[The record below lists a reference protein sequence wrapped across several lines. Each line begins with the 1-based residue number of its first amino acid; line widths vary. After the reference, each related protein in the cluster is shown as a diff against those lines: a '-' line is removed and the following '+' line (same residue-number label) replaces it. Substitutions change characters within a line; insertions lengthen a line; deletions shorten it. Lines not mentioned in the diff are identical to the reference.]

1 VRRLG
6 MLAALGVVTALAIGG
21 AAMGGGTVSPFAA
34 HTHLTRTYNWT
45 VAKSDDHHSAVTLA
59 INESVNVTYSVTVT
73 NTGSTDSDW
82 FVEDGMPIE
91 SDGSP
96 FTINSIG
103 DVSASA
109 DQGGTITNATVNVC
123 SLDPNYA
130 PPVSFPFTGDFVGC
144 HWQVSLPSGSPGVV
158 TASVKFADAST
169 ASNTKAFDF
178 TNPLFIT
185 EVNKCVDASDSY
197 AGPLGTVCVGDSPK
211 TFTYQRTIGG
221 YDHCGDF
228 TVDNTATIANHDTHG
243 VLGTSSDTIHVTVPC
258 HGTGCTLTQGYWK
271 THSKYGPAAKPDPT
285 WNLLPGGLGPD
296 TVFFKSGQTWIQVFN
311 TPVAGNVYY
320 DLAHQYEAA
329 VLNILNGAS
338 STPAVDAAIAAA
350 ANFFNTYTP
359 AQAGALAKSSTA
371 RQNAIG
377 WAATLGSYN
386 EGAIGPGHCDEDH

>member
-1 VRRLG
+1 MRKRG
-6 MLAALGVVTALAIGG
+6 KLATLGVITALAAFG
-21 AAMGGGTVSPFAA
+21 ALTLGGGPAGAVVLHPLVVHANTSIEC
-34 HTHLTRTYNWT
+34 HWT
-45 VAKSDDHHSAVTLA
+45 VDKSASFHGSPVSHLTLA
-59 INESVNVTYSVTVT
+59 IGEEVSVDYSIVVTKTCVNHVRGTVT
-73 NTGSTDSDW
+73 GDGLPTSVAVTAGDASGSCTPITAVGDTFTCYFDLTPSTTDDGTVNATADYGGGVTASGSTAYS
-82 FVEDGMPIE
+82 FAGAPV
-91 SDGSP
+91 SDGSIRVEDTYP
-96 FTINSIG
+96 
-103 DVSASA
+103 AP
-109 DQGGTITNATVNVC
+109 GTV
-123 SLDPNYA
+123 LDI
-130 PPVSFPFTGDFVGC
+130 
-144 HWQVSLPSGSPGVV
+144 HL
-158 TASVKFADAST
+158 
-169 ASNTKAFDF
+169 
-178 TNPLFIT
+178 
-185 EVNKCVDASDSY
+185 SDS
-197 AGPLGTVCVGDSPK
+197 K
-211 TFTYQRTIGG
+211 TYHYSRTISFK
-221 YDHCGDF
+221 DCGHF
-228 TVDNTATIANHDTHG
+228 TVDNTASIFDGTF
-243 VLGTSSDTIHVTVPC
+243 LGSDTVSIAVDVPC
-258 HGTGCTLTQGYWK
+258 HNVGCTLTQGYWK